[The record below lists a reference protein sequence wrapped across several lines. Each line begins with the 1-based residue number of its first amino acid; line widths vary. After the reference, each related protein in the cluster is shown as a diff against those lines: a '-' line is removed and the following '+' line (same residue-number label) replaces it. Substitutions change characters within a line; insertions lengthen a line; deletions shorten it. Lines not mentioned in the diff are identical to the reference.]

1 MNKNAVS
8 TLLSVGIF
16 VVVLYMFKDQLKAV
30 FSGNTVGN
38 STRGL
43 AALGARTALAAAPD
57 LVRTPAGDTFQRI
70 ASGVDN
76 TGAGNTGGLGITGS
90 D

>member
-8 TLLSVGIF
+8 TLLSLGILI
-16 VVVLYMFKDQLKAV
+16 VVIYMFKDQLKAV
-30 FSGNTVGN
+30 ISGNTVGN
-38 STRGL
+38 SIRGL
-43 AALGARTALAAAPD
+43 AVLGAPTALTA
-57 LVRTPAGDTFQRI
+57 PAGVIKATNGDEFQRI